1 MGLGRHLRELWENRL
16 GFAAC
21 VALAALAALWS
32 IAEISLTPPGI
43 EPRVVEIASASTRA
57 VVDSPT
63 SAVLDLDIPTTNLE
77 GMTNRGVLVG
87 NMIASEP
94 VRGYVA
100 RRADV
105 KPELLQ
111 VASPVTPDFPR
122 PLATSGKRTTK
133 DILKSPKEYRLS
145 IQANPTV
152 PILDIY
158 AEAPTVEAARALA
171 NGAVDGMSDYLRDLA
186 AEQDI
191 PAARRVHI
199 EQLGTAHG
207 GLINDGVS
215 VKLAALSF
223 VLTFALAAGTVLA
236 LTRVRRG
243 WRVESF
249 LRGGLGPQQR

>member
-1 MGLGRHLRELWENRL
+1 MGLGRHLRELWDNRL
-16 GFAAC
+16 GFVAC
-21 VALAALAALWS
+21 VLLAAFAALWS
-32 IAEISLTPPGI
+32 VAKVSLSPPGV

-63 SAVLDLDIPTTNLE
+63 SAVLDLNIATTNLQ

-87 NMIASEP
+87 NRIASEP

-100 RRADV
+100 RRANV
-105 KPELLQ
+105 RPELLQ
-111 VASPVTPDFPR
+111 VASPVTPEFPR
-122 PLATSGKRTTK
+122 PLATSGKRTTS
-133 DILKSPKEYRLS
+133 DILKSPNEYRLS

-158 AEAPTVEAARALA
+158 AEAPTVEAATALA

-186 AEQDI
+186 VEQRI

-199 EQLGTAHG
+199 EQLGRAEG

-215 VKLAALSF
+215 VKLALLSF
-223 VLTFALAAGTVLA
+223 LLVFAMAAGSVLA
-236 LTRVRRG
+236 LARVRRG

-249 LRGGLGPQQR
+249 LRGGVGPQS